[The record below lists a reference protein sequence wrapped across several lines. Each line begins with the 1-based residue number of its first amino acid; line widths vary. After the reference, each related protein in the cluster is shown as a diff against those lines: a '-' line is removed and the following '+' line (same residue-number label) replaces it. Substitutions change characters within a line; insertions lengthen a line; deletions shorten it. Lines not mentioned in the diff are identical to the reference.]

1 MSPGDAGSAL
11 RSERRALS
19 DRVFDL
25 VRPLVRRR
33 GPIAVGAIAS
43 TIAGAILLATFT
55 RRTGSGIFEGAPII
69 AITSVVLLLFGIVL
83 GALWL
88 GAELAEERDE
98 DRRRRSSPV
107 SDTEPEGNG
116 ETHGIHRLALALAIL
131 VGASAGVTMGQMG
144 DLLLGF
150 HRPGAA
156 SFDQAALQG
165 PANPLD
171 RKHEI
176 EEALQGWSRF
186 ARPGLHEEPEGV
198 IVEPPEV
205 PAFADDRNAPITV
218 LAWFFGLDS
227 GLFVPAYF
235 AVFGLLLLSATR
247 ALHDHRGRIRVMKRD
262 PEAYHPMIRW
272 TAIALIITAFT
283 DQLENWLALTTSASA
298 WFAGDPE
305 IASMTVGGL
314 PAVILGIATLIKT
327 FFFGVTVL
335 SLVLIGLFLI
345 RNGGPT
351 TVPWSGTRG
360 AWQSLLAVRV
370 QVIALVFFTA
380 LMSFRIQAA
389 DTFVRWADDWWVAVI
404 ASILVIGLGVGIWH
418 TGRWSV
424 RLATEPARSGSRSLA
439 WWLFGLALLLLFLFG
454 VAAGWAVSWGLA
466 VPFVI
471 AGVVA
476 LLGIGA
482 RKIDPVEPIRPGIG
496 ADTLP
501 RLLGAGVLALF
512 GLAVLKASTGQLIYA
527 WIRGLGLFELV
538 ILTGIGL
545 VFVFGSVGLFWV
557 FSRVASADERDIR
570 APRDASVR
578 AARSRWLP
586 SLALLVCIVVWM
598 VVVLLVDAD
607 VFSLASSIGMAGV
620 MAVFTILLVYSL
632 SSLVAV
638 STSLSTVPAPA
649 FRAAGFRRTPV
660 LSLILLWAVLVSLLP
675 LSFPR
680 APVNLPQ
687 REGHQ
692 LSGKRLDVEFGDWVV
707 DNCLSGAPTDTIGGR
722 EMPVAPLILVSSSGG
737 GVRAAVWTS
746 FVMDEMF
753 GYADAAPCDPL
764 TAPGAEVEDPSRW
777 IFAASGISGGSLGLL
792 NYAAQMTAGPPP
804 PDSARDRIQA
814 HFGDDSLAST
824 LAWMLLVEAP
834 WSLLRFSVDRD
845 RGDVLQESW
854 ERQWSPNEPG
864 MRQDFV
870 GLMDRHDEVPLL
882 ILNGASAESG
892 CRFNGSVLDANGR
905 ERTDAVIGC
914 LEPPGLEGSPTAIL
928 PATIDLVDFLCRGQT
943 MSLAKAAL
951 LSARFPLVSP
961 VAELQQCV
969 DLSPRAGVDPSDP
982 DPTTFVVDGGY
993 LEGSGTA
1000 TVVDLWASLA
1010 PLVTEHNLSPT
1021 ATACIVPF
1029 FFQIDNSYLEP
1040 AGPGDTHAPP
1050 PLIVLQELSARSQN
1064 RNGYSNSSRQA
1075 AQIAFGG
1082 PFRLGGVE
1090 IMGPD
1095 GVEITD
1101 RYVRFSP
1108 VAHPGATAPL
1118 GWTLSEVAFQDLFD
1132 QLGKNQPSIDEF
1144 ATWFRGLTCT
1154 VSPRT

>member
-1 MSPGDAGSAL
+1 MSPGDEGSAPA
-11 RSERRALS
+11 SERRVLS

-25 VRPLVRRR
+25 LLPLVSHR
-33 GPIAVGAIAS
+33 GAIASGAIAS
-43 TIAGAILLATFT
+43 TIAGASLLASFT
-55 RRTGSGIFEGAPII
+55 RGPSGGLLGGAPVI
-69 AITSVVLLLFGIVL
+69 AIASVVLLLFGIVL

-98 DRRRRSSPV
+98 DRRTGSSPAHGTKPERKGRGVRRS
-107 SDTEPEGNG
+107 
-116 ETHGIHRLALALAIL
+116 ALAVAIL

-156 SFDQAALQG
+156 SFDQGALQS
-165 PANPLD
+165 PANPLE
-171 RKHEI
+171 RQREI
-176 EEALQGWSRF
+176 EEALQGWSQF
-186 ARPGLHEEPEGV
+186 SRPGLHDVESA
-198 IVEPPEV
+198 IVEPPEGQ
-205 PAFADDRNAPITV
+205 AFEDDRDAPITV
-218 LAWFFGLDS
+218 LAWFFWLDA
-227 GLFVPAYF
+227 GFFVSAYF
-235 AVFGLLLLSATR
+235 AVFGLLLVSATR
-247 ALHDHRGRIRVMKRD
+247 ALHGRRDRIEDMKRD

-272 TAIALIITAFT
+272 TAVALIITAFA
-283 DQLENWLALTTSASA
+283 DQVENWLALTTSSSA
-298 WFAGDPE
+298 WFAGDPK
-305 IASMTVGGL
+305 IAAMTVGGF

-335 SLVLIGLFLI
+335 SLLLIGMFLI
-345 RNGGPT
+345 RNAGPT
-351 TVPWSGTRG
+351 TAPWSGTRG

-370 QVIALVFFTA
+370 QVIALVFFA
-380 LMSFRIQAA
+380 GLMSFRLQAA
-389 DTFVRWADDWWVAVI
+389 DTFVRWTDDWWVAVM
-404 ASILVIGLGVGIWH
+404 ASILVVGLSVGIWH
-418 TGRWSV
+418 TGRWSTN
-424 RLATEPARSGSRSLA
+424 LAAETERRGSRMLA
-439 WWLFGLALLLLFLFG
+439 WWLSGLALLLLFLFG

-466 VPFVI
+466 VPVAI

-482 RKIDPVEPIRPGIG
+482 RKIDPVEPVRPGIG
-496 ADTLP
+496 SAILP
-501 RLLGAGVLALF
+501 RLLGSAVLALF
-512 GLAVLKASTGQLIYA
+512 GLAVLKASTGQMIYA
-527 WIRGLGLFELV
+527 GIQGLGRLELVVLTGLGLAF
-538 ILTGIGL
+538 
-545 VFVFGSVGLFWV
+545 VFVGSIGSFWL
-557 FSRVASADERDIR
+557 FSRLTPADERDVH
-570 APRDASVR
+570 APREASVR
-578 AARSRWLP
+578 GAGSRWLP
-586 SLALLVCIVVWM
+586 SLALLVCILAWM
-598 VVVLLVDAD
+598 VILLLVDAN

-620 MAVFTILLVYSL
+620 IAVFAILLVYSL
-632 SSLVAV
+632 SSVVAV

-649 FRAAGFRRTPV
+649 FRAAGFRRTPI

-687 REGHQ
+687 REGHALIGDG
-692 LSGKRLDVEFGDWVV
+692 LSDTFEDWVK
-707 DNCLSGAPTDTIGGR
+707 DNCLMDAATDASGERVI
-722 EMPVAPLILVSSSGG
+722 PVAPLILVASSGG

-746 FVMDEMF
+746 YVMDEVF
-753 GYADAAPCDPL
+753 GFADAAAPCDPSAFPRAGL
-764 TAPGAEVEDPSRW
+764 EDPSRW

-804 PDSARDRIQA
+804 PGSAQERIRD
-814 HFGDDSLAST
+814 HLGDDSLAST

-834 WSLLRFSVDRD
+834 WSLLRFSLDRD

-854 ERQWSPNEPG
+854 ERQWSASEPG
-864 MRQDFV
+864 MRQDFIE
-870 GLMDRHDEVPLL
+870 LMDRNDDVPLI

-914 LEPPGLEGSPTAIL
+914 LEPPGLEGSPSAIL

-961 VAELQQCV
+961 VAELRQCAST
-969 DLSPRAGVDPSDP
+969 SPREGAGPSDP
-982 DPTTFVVDGGY
+982 EPTTFVVDGGY

-1000 TVVDLWASLA
+1000 TVVDLWAALA
-1010 PLVTEHNLSPT
+1010 PLVTQHNLDPS

-1029 FFQIDNSYLEP
+1029 FFQIENSYLEP

-1064 RNGYSNSSRQA
+1064 RNGYSNASRQA
-1075 AQIAFGG
+1075 AQIAFGA
-1082 PFRLGGVE
+1082 PFTLGGVE
-1090 IMGPD
+1090 IADPD
-1095 GVEITD
+1095 GAEITD

-1118 GWTLSEVAFQDLFD
+1118 GWTLSEAAFRDLFE
-1132 QLGKNQPSIDEF
+1132 QLDRNQPSIEEF
-1144 ATWFRGLTCT
+1144 DTWFTGLTCT
-1154 VSPRT
+1154 VSPRL